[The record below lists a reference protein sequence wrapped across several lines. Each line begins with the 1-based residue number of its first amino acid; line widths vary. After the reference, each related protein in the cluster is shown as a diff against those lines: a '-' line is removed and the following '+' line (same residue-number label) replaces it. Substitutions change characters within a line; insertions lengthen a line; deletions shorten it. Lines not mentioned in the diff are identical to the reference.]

1 MGKTQAWRKGEQAAA
16 VKRTSKPLALPGSV
30 CQCLPNLPLPVSE
43 IPNELCWPYK
53 GDCNV
58 YAQPSVLARPWM
70 LVWFGQDAQH
80 AEQGVGL
87 LMAPKWA
94 DALLFFDQHSPY
106 LISLSL
112 KAQPHVALGKG
123 LWDGEALYVPK
134 KLGLSP
140 ATFKLIT
147 AKKVAHLARLG
158 ADASP
163 VSKAANRAANATI
176 KKIVAHDVNAYLK
189 QQAHTASRLRRQG
202 RIGD

>member
-1 MGKTQAWRKGEQAAA
+1 MNWRVGFYGLQ
-16 VKRTSKPLALPGSV
+16 
-30 CQCLPNLPLPVSE
+30 
-43 IPNELCWPYK
+43 ELCWPYK

-106 LISLSL
+106 LISVYVSVRHRFIEHRLLVLSLQLSL
-112 KAQPHVALGKG
+112 KARPHVALGKG

-140 ATFKLIT
+140 ATFKLII
-147 AKKVAHLARLG
+147 AKKVAHLAKLG

-163 VSKAANRAANATI
+163 VSKVANRAANATI

-189 QQAHTASRLRRQG
+189 QQAHTASCLRRQG